1 MGTVHSQVPLV
12 VNFTIVNTPEVV
24 VVGVQAACGSTS
36 TGSGLGA
43 RFVVGDS
50 VGEADG
56 LAERVWVGLGEAES
70 LRAGGPLGTV
80 SEGLGE
86 DEGLADGVPEEAAT
100 AIATI
105 PAPQDFAGSESQAL
119 PPRKGP
125 DAAVIRSRIA
135 CAGTD
140 SDRYVAAAAATWAAA
155 IDVPWPAA

>member
-1 MGTVHSQVPLV
+1 MCRASPRIPSTLDWRSGICGYRRFIAVTAL
-12 VNFTIVNTPEVV
+12 
-24 VVGVQAACGSTS
+24 AAIRQEDPAVFERSHTEI
-36 TGSGLGA
+36 A
-43 RFVVGDS
+43 RWF
-50 VGEADG
+50 A
-56 LAERVWVGLGEAES
+56 
-70 LRAGGPLGTV
+70 
-80 SEGLGE
+80 
-86 DEGLADGVPEEAAT
+86 EGLADGVPEEAAT

-155 IDVPWPAA
+155 R